1 MKGQDD
7 PHIKSIISHI
17 TANRDTFFPA
27 EFTFE
32 HSGRQK
38 EVRELF
44 GPLPGKLEDRME
56 DIVVFIK
63 HHSFMNVHATHLIC
77 ARLLSN
83 GPSID
88 TCQPVE
94 TVGHGKDTLLAG
106 SMGEGPRVGELDC
119 QGRRR
124 GAAAATCPKEVP
136 ARGRGV
142 ERTNQ

>member
-56 DIVVFIK
+56 DIQEPGPDEGVPP
-63 HHSFMNVHATHLIC
+63 
-77 ARLLSN
+77 SN
-83 GPSID
+83 
-88 TCQPVE
+88 QP
-94 TVGHGKDTLLAG
+94 
-106 SMGEGPRVGELDC
+106 
-119 QGRRR
+119 
-124 GAAAATCPKEVP
+124 
-136 ARGRGV
+136 
-142 ERTNQ
+142 